1 MIHGDVKKNLEDYVG
16 TLEDLDKAHVLEP
29 NNAFTLTLRGRFKYL
44 LDD

>member
-1 MIHGDVKKNLEDYVG
+1 MVLKNYEG
-16 TLEDLDKAHVLEP
+16 ALEDLNKINILKP